1 MPDIQEELPST
12 TDLEYAF
19 LDISHVITCLYRF
32 SVTLRQPTPRDRFH
46 KYAAIDV
53 SHFEPF
59 DIQHVRNKFP
69 QAQKYLSERMGKAN
83 TRRRQLLRYHKKHH
97 DKIARFIDASPIPEG
112 SLVPKGELLV
122 ANQRET
128 PLPENRATDASPH
141 DQSLSRRGPATIA
154 TTLNSQTTVTTF
166 KGQNQYLMDTADVE
180 SEAGQSQTTISI
192 SGDNGGKL
200 SVPPPPHG
208 AALDET
214 PFECPYCYVIIK
226 VKSTYSWM

>member
-1 MPDIQEELPST
+1 MPETQEELPST
-12 TDLEYAF
+12 TELEYAF

-32 SVTLRQPTPRDRFH
+32 SVTLRQPTPRDRFQ
-46 KYAAIDV
+46 KAAAIDV

-59 DIQHVRNKFP
+59 DIQHAMNKFP
-69 QAQKYLSERMGKAN
+69 EAPKYLYERLGRSN
-83 TRRRQLLRYHKKHH
+83 TRRRQLLRYQKKHH
-97 DKIARFIDASPIPEG
+97 DKIARFVDASPERDSSI
-112 SLVPKGELLV
+112 VTKGELPV
-122 ANQRET
+122 AKQKET
-128 PLPENRATDASPH
+128 PVPESKAIEASPH
-141 DQSLSRRGPATIA
+141 DQNLARRGPATIA

-166 KGQNQYLMDTADVE
+166 KGQNQHSADTADVE

-200 SVPPPPHG
+200 WVLPPPHG
-208 AALDET
+208 ATLDGT